1 MSSLLSSRLAR
12 LVAVLAEPLL
22 AVVPDEV
29 GFLAAAVVPV
39 VAGLLAGLLAE
50 LLLATGAAGFGAAVR
65 VSFFTEA
72 VFDAELLLLGTGVP
86 PPK

>member
-1 MSSLLSSRLAR
+1 MAR
-12 LVAVLAEPLL
+12 LVTGLAEPLL

-39 VAGLLAGLLAE
+39 VAGLLAE
-50 LLLATGAAGFGAAVR
+50 LLLATGAAGFAVAVR